1 MQCLRP
7 IHWLAATLHKQH
19 PLAVLAKGLTEV
31 VKSALKYLVLFKRQ
45 TGANHPPKG
54 GGKPTWTVTK

>member
-1 MQCLRP
+1 MQCSKPTR
-7 IHWLAATLHKQH
+7 WLAATPHKQH

-31 VKSALKYLVLFKRQ
+31 VKSAPKYLVLFRL

-54 GGKPTWTVTK
+54 GRKPTWTVTK